1 MERAKVIT
9 ICGSV
14 KFEKQM
20 GKEAERLQ
28 LEGNCVLTCV
38 LTVISPGSSES
49 NKNKYTQEQ
58 YDLFMKL
65 HKQKIAM
72 SDAIFV
78 VNVNGYI
85 GNNTKSEIEYAK
97 SLGKEVLYLEPII

>member
-1 MERAKVIT
+1 MKKAKVIT

-28 LEGNCVLTCV
+28 LEGNCVLTCI
-38 LTVISPGSSES
+38 LTAISPGSAES
-49 NKNKYTQEQ
+49 NKNIYTPEQ
-58 YDLFMKL
+58 YALFGKL

-78 VNVNGYI
+78 VNVNGYF
-85 GNNTKSEIEYAK
+85 GNSTQSEIEYEK
-97 SLGKEVLYLEPII
+97 SLGKEVLYLEPIE